1 MQSCSIPAVSSE
13 NQQNEGTYAAREQ
26 KSVTLRTCTQL
37 QCVADKKG
45 KLIEE
50 GLAPA
55 LPPWPG
61 GVYLGTPVADGDIVG
76 QHILLFRHTILD
88 SDGQLLYFVT
98 HSLSY

>member
-61 GVYLGTPVADGDIVG
+61 SIFRHTCDNDG
-76 QHILLFRHTILD
+76 QHIVIFHN
-88 SDGQLLYFVT
+88 
-98 HSLSY
+98 SYNT

>member
-61 GVYLGTPVADGDIVG
+61 GI
-76 QHILLFRHTILD
+76 FRHTCDNDGKHIIVILGIPTRGTYL
-88 SDGQLLYFVT
+88 SNPVTTMENILL
-98 HSLSY
+98 